1 MKLALSFL
9 SGVVVCSI
17 MLFGVQAVMPLRAG
31 TVSSNTTSDNFSLV
45 HLLPDIEKIYQ
56 EALIMPFE
64 EAEKKIYDDD
74 IARFYRLLIGK
85 AALERP
91 SEENPE

>member
-17 MLFGVQAVMPLRAG
+17 LLFGVQAVMPIHAQ
-31 TVSSNTTSDNFSLV
+31 TDSSDPASGNFSLV
-45 HLLPDIEKIYQ
+45 KLLPNIEKIYQ

-91 SEENPE
+91 PEEQQQ